1 MTTVFDLRAILTSA
15 IETAIDLAQQGD
27 EVTVDQVM
35 KKVMTTVN
43 IQQIELDLVKPKKAR
58 ASKPKEQ
65 IDPDFIDR
73 IKLAPSKPRTIPDD
87 ETRCCARSFYEQDHL
102 DENKQIKVMRD
113 DEANLYGDRCKKTK
127 TDGDFCNTHNKG
139 QPLGVWGNEYDGKL
153 KKRID
158 KLNAPAQE
166 PKPKAE
172 KAEKVA
178 KPKAD
183 KAEKVAKPKT
193 EKAEKVAKPK
203 TEKAEKVAKPKTD
216 KTEKVAK
223 PKAEKPKVAECEIE
237 TDEEEEE
244 IEEDQETQTETKTKT
259 DPKPIAPA
267 EDEEA
272 VGVEECEIEG
282 KTYLRDG
289 EGNIYDADTEEHLGI
304 YNFKAKKWVKQF

>member
-35 KKVMTTVN
+35 EKVMTTVN

-65 IDPDFIDR
+65 IDPEFIDR

-87 ETRCCARSFYEQDHL
+87 ETRCCARSFYEHDHL

-127 TDGDFCNTHNKG
+127 TNGDFCNTHNKG

-158 KLNAPAQE
+158 KLNAPTQE
-166 PKPKAE
+166 PKPKTE

-183 KAEKVAKPKT
+183 KAEKVAKPK
-193 EKAEKVAKPK
+193 A
-203 TEKAEKVAKPKTD
+203 D

-223 PKAEKPKVAECEIE
+223 PKAEKAEKVAKPKAEKPKAKPKVAECEIE
-237 TDEEEEE
+237 SDEEEEE
-244 IEEDQETQTETKTKT
+244 IEEEEYEETETKT

-272 VGVEECEIEG
+272 VGIEECEIEG
-282 KTYLRDG
+282 KTYLRDDK
-289 EGNIYDADTEEHLGI
+289 GNIYDADSEEHLGI
-304 YNFKAKKWVKQF
+304 YNFKTKKWVKLF

>member
-35 KKVMTTVN
+35 EKVMTTVN

-87 ETRCCARSFYEQDHL
+87 DTRCCARSFYEHDHL

-139 QPLGVWGNEYDGKL
+139 QPLGVWGNGYDGKL

-166 PKPKAE
+166 PKPKAD

-193 EKAEKVAKPK
+193 D
-203 TEKAEKVAKPKTD
+203 KAEKVAKPKTD
-216 KTEKVAK
+216 KAEKVAK
-223 PKAEKPKVAECEIE
+223 PKAEKPKAKPKVAECEIE
-237 TDEEEEE
+237 TDEEEKE
-244 IEEDQETQTETKTKT
+244 IEEEDEETETETKT

-282 KTYLRDG
+282 KAYLRDDK
-289 EGNIYDADTEEHLGI
+289 GNIYDAETEEHLGI
-304 YNFKAKKWVKQF
+304 YNFKAKKWVKLF